1 MTEIIRVQ
9 NEESIEEMP
18 FTAETLGK
26 LIVLID
32 KGTISSSIAKKVF
45 EELLENP
52 RDPEEIIKEK
62 GWIQISDEGAI
73 KEVVLKILEKNPQ
86 SIVDYKAG
94 RDRALGFLVGQA
106 MKETKGKANPQLL
119 NKLFLEELNK

>member
-1 MTEIIRVQ
+1 
-9 NEESIEEMP
+9 MP
-18 FTAETLGK
+18 FTAEQLGK
-26 LIVLID
+26 LIILID

-73 KEVVLKILEKNPQ
+73 KEVVQKILEANPG
-86 SIVDYKAG
+86 SIADYKAG
-94 RDRALGFLVGQA
+94 KDRALGFLVGQA

-119 NKLFLEELNK
+119 NKLFLEELKKV